1 MSKLS
6 ELNFLLEEK
15 YQELEKIKLNTFVLN
30 KNIFSLL
37 DEINEIKQLIEI
49 EEMEEEINE

>member
-49 EEMEEEINE
+49 EEMEEKINE